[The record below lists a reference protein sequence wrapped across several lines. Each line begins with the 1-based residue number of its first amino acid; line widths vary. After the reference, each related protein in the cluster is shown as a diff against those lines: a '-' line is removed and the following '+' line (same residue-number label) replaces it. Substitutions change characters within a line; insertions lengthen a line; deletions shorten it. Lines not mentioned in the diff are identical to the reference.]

1 MHAPIACVRKPFT
14 WVGLGLMNKPL
25 RVADQGDCSVIPAV
39 DIDLRIAQLMCS
51 RLCHDL
57 VGPAGAVN
65 AGVEFLDEANGHDA
79 GALALVASSGRQVT
93 RRLAFFRVAFGL
105 AGGADGALSLAE
117 ARGLAEGMLAGGRVE
132 LDWPLTGAGADTRVP
147 RPLDT
152 VRLVLCQVL
161 LAAGALPRG
170 GGVEVRLAERR
181 EGLEA
186 QVSAIGR
193 DAGVG
198 DDLLAAIGPD
208 ASPDELTAR
217 TVHGYYTARLAERL
231 GTAIRIE
238 DGKPDEYRLSALMP
252 GAAHIEA
259 SAA

>member
-1 MHAPIACVRKPFT
+1 
-14 WVGLGLMNKPL
+14 MNKPL
-25 RVADQGDCSVIPAV
+25 RAASQNAGSVNPAAE
-39 DIDLRIAQLMCS
+39 IDLRVAQLMCS

-79 GALALVASSGRQVT
+79 GALALVASSGRHVT
-93 RRLAFFRVAFGL
+93 HRLAFFRVAFGF
-105 AGGADGALSLAE
+105 AGGANGTLSLAE
-117 ARGLAEGMLAGGRVE
+117 ARSLTERMLVGGRVD
-132 LDWPLTGAGADTRVP
+132 LDWPLTGVDTQTP

-152 VRLVLCQVL
+152 VRLLLCQVL
-161 LAAGALPRG
+161 LAADALPRG
-170 GGVEVRLAERR
+170 GRIEVRFAERR
-181 EGLEA
+181 QGLEA
-186 QVSAIGR
+186 RVSAIGR
-193 DAGVG
+193 DAGLG
-198 DDLLAAIGPD
+198 DHLLAAISPD

-238 DGKPDEYRLSALMP
+238 NSQPDECTLAAVVS
-252 GAAHIEA
+252 GAMSSEA